1 MLPDGLQLSK
11 SSKRTIGWADQAPF
25 HATTSNSL
33 LTLCLLSRERTPAY
47 IPWGRQFFGLGRH
60 IASMRYFP
68 LKAVLQE
75 IFSHFD
81 LVKGL

>member
-1 MLPDGLQLSK
+1 MFPRQTEARNGVSRR
-11 SSKRTIGWADQAPF
+11 SRVTF
-25 HATTSNSL
+25 L
-33 LTLCLLSRERTPAY
+33 LTLCLLSREPTPAY

-60 IASMRYFP
+60 IASRRYFP